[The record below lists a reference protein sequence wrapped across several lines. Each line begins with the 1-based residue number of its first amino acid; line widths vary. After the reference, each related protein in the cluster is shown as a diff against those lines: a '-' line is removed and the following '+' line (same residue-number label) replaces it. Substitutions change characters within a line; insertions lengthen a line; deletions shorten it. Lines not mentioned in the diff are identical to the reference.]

1 MPRVDKYSTQA
12 RTKLRVNGQD
22 IVLPELDIS
31 LADLARRRLNALHA
45 NPQQLED
52 LKAEPDTIA
61 LMARH
66 LKAAAHARGW
76 I

>member
-12 RTKLRVNGQD
+12 KTKLRVQGQD

-45 NPQQLED
+45 DPRQLED
-52 LKAEPDTIA
+52 LKAQPDTTA

-66 LKAAAHARGW
+66 LKAAARAQGL

>member
-12 RTKLRVNGQD
+12 KTKLRVQGQD
-22 IVLPELDIS
+22 IVLPEFDIS
-31 LADLARRRLNALHA
+31 LAELARRRLNALHA
-45 NPQQLED
+45 DPQRLEA
-52 LKAEPDTIA
+52 LKAEPDTTA